1 MIVGLNDKIS
11 GLIRRERMRERG
23 EDTARKALS
32 IIREESL
39 FRNKLQ
45 TGQHLIL
52 ITDFPASKNKC
63 Q

>member
-32 IIREESL
+32 IIQEESL